1 MKIAFPLRM
10 PTRKKRA
17 YRINEISNTSN
28 LVLTIVMTILAICTL
43 IPVLLVVSVSLSSE
57 EALSHGYKLIPE
69 EFSLEAYTVLLK
81 TGQSM
86 ARAYANT
93 VFYSFT
99 GTAMAL
105 IVMSLFAYVL
115 SLKDFKARNKFAFYA
130 FFTTMFSAGLVPAYF
145 VNVRLLH
152 LGDTIW
158 IFLLPG
164 LVAPFNVIILRT
176 FMQTSIPDSLMEAA
190 RLDGASDWR
199 IYWQIVMPLSK
210 AGLATVGLTTLV
222 AKWNDWFTG
231 LLYIRNPDLIP
242 LMTYLE
248 KMQKNLDFLKA
259 NSQLAGTPDG
269 NALLASIPTQS
280 TRMAILVLGIL
291 PIMLAYPFFQKYF
304 VKGLTVGSVKG

>member
-1 MKIAFPLRM
+1 MKMSFPFKM
-10 PTRKKRA
+10 PIRQKKA
-17 YRINEISNTSN
+17 YRINEISDTSN
-28 LVLTIVMTILAICTL
+28 LLITIVMTILAILTL
-43 IPVLLVVSVSLSSE
+43 IPILLVVSISLSSE

-69 EFSLEAYTVLLK
+69 EFSFEAYALLTEAGK
-81 TGQSM
+81 SLV
-86 ARAYANT
+86 RAYANT
-93 VFYSFT
+93 VFYSFV
-99 GTAMAL
+99 GTAMSL
-105 IVMSLFAYVL
+105 FVMSLFAYVL
-115 SLKDFKARNKFAFYA
+115 SLKDFKPRNKLAFYA
-130 FFTTMFSAGLVPAYF
+130 FFTTMFSAGLVPSYI
-145 VNVRLLH
+145 VNVRLLN
-152 LGDTIW
+152 LDDTVW

-176 FMQTSIPDSLMEAA
+176 FMQTSIPDSLVEAA

-199 IYWQIVMPLSK
+199 IYWQIIMPLSK

-248 KMQKNLDFLKA
+248 KMQKSLDFLKA
-259 NSQLAGTPDG
+259 NAGLAGTPDG

-291 PIMLAYPFFQKYF
+291 PIMVAYPFFQKYF
-304 VKGLTVGSVKG
+304 VQGLTVGSVKG

>member
-1 MKIAFPLRM
+1 ML
-10 PTRKKRA
+10 
-17 YRINEISNTSN
+17 S
-28 LVLTIVMTILAICTL
+28 
-43 IPVLLVVSVSLSSE
+43 PV
-57 EALSHGYKLIPE
+57 
-69 EFSLEAYTVLLK
+69 
-81 TGQSM
+81 
-86 ARAYANT
+86 
-93 VFYSFT
+93 
-99 GTAMAL
+99 
-105 IVMSLFAYVL
+105 
-115 SLKDFKARNKFAFYA
+115 
-130 FFTTMFSAGLVPAYF
+130 
-145 VNVRLLH
+145 
-152 LGDTIW
+152 IW

-231 LLYIRNPDLIP
+231 LLYVRNPDLIP

-269 NALLASIPTQS
+269 KALLASIPTQS

>member
-1 MKIAFPLRM
+1 
-10 PTRKKRA
+10 
-17 YRINEISNTSN
+17 
-28 LVLTIVMTILAICTL
+28 
-43 IPVLLVVSVSLSSE
+43 
-57 EALSHGYKLIPE
+57 
-69 EFSLEAYTVLLK
+69 
-81 TGQSM
+81 M

-231 LLYIRNPDLIP
+231 LLYVRNPDLIP

-269 NALLASIPTQS
+269 KALLASIPTQS
-280 TRMAILVLGIL
+280 TRMAISSLISVSFLFQLAALRFAQCIRNIKKTVIL
-291 PIMLAYPFFQKYF
+291 FD
-304 VKGLTVGSVKG
+304 TVIAVRCFMRKCRFLNSTAIPDASSSLSTPSISFITRN